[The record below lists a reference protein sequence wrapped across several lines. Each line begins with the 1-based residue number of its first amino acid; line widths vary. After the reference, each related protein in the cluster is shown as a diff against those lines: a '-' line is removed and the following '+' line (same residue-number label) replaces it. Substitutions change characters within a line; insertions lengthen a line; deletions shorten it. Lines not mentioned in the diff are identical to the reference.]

1 MSSDHSNGDAAVVDH
16 DEEPMAGDDGS
27 QRNSNAVSQ
36 LEMLVSLTV
45 EGEIMPQEMHV
56 NRTMNPM
63 RGASGEGV
71 AQKRTG
77 MTRSQR

>member
-1 MSSDHSNGDAAVVDH
+1 MSSNHSNGDAVVEH

-36 LEMLVSLTV
+36 LEMLVSALKWK
-45 EGEIMPQEMHV
+45 ICLKEMHV
-56 NRTMNPM
+56 NRTMSPM

-77 MTRSQR
+77 MTSSQR

>member
-1 MSSDHSNGDAAVVDH
+1 MSEHSNGDAAVVDH

-36 LEMLVSLTV
+36 LEMWVSLTL
-45 EGEIMPQEMHV
+45 ERELMAQDIHV
-56 NRTMNPM
+56 DRTMNLM